1 MLELNEIKVLIFNG
15 QWKDAANKFK
25 RLNCTATEFQNYMYD
40 EAEHVARDFALL
52 GFYAKE
58 FIPKEK

>member
-1 MLELNEIKVLIFNG
+1 MKELNEIKVLILNG
-15 QWKDAANKFK
+15 QWKDAAEQFK

-52 GFYAKE
+52 GFYSKE
-58 FIPKEK
+58 FTPKGK